1 MTTVHAAGSASF
13 SPTLFTSTSSTKD
26 SNICDLSVSP
36 ISAQPCYISKSLLL
50 PFLLFLNALH
60 SLGICLSG
68 QSIPWTRTRTW
79 VQILQTHVKDRRH
92 NVSIILVLP
101 WQNGRHKQED
111 PRSSW
116 VGSFSALS
124 KKSPSSHLKQS
135 GRWGQHPKLFSD
147 LPKRMVT
154 SAHINISYPCLKHT
168 KYTFHTK
175 KEFKKTF
182 KYPPQR
188 VWAPESKRCSRSA
201 PGTGPRGAG
210 QSTCGLWWRSALLQV
225 SFSVVT
231 LLYLVTALLIDILA
245 QVFIFNLMSVGSFCN
260 SRHALLLEAS
270 VQCARVRAEGRSR
283 QRAPPWHLK

>member
-36 ISAQPCYISKSLLL
+36 ISAQPCYVSKSLLL

-124 KKSPSSHLKQS
+124 KKSSSSHLKQS
-135 GRWGQHPKLFSD
+135 GRWGQHPKLSSD

-175 KEFKKTF
+175 KKNLKKPLNTLHSVCE
-182 KYPPQR
+182 PQR
-188 VWAPESKRCSRSA
+188 A
-201 PGTGPRGAG
+201 RGVPVLPQAQVQG
-210 QSTCGLWWRSALLQV
+210 GLVSLPVACGDALL
-225 SFSVVT
+225 SFKFPFLWSPYST
-231 LLYLVTALLIDILA
+231 WS
-245 QVFIFNLMSVGSFCN
+245 QPC
-260 SRHALLLEAS
+260 
-270 VQCARVRAEGRSR
+270 
-283 QRAPPWHLK
+283 